1 MRLPSTRPRGLIAKL
16 RTFDRER
23 EVAARMGS
31 SSRNARS
38 VGTPLSATMYA
49 VEL

>member
-1 MRLPSTRPRGLIAKL
+1 MAKL
-16 RTFDRER
+16 RTFGRER

-38 VGTPLSATMYA
+38 VGTLLRATMYA